1 MLGNFPLEVHRA
13 KQLQCHRN
21 LCSTWLIES
30 SVKQGRI
37 AKTDIFDKQIGV
49 NMNMYQTN
57 RAIKTLRSAAHSAP
71 LPMELHDQITASL
84 IDLLRH
90 RIALKEAKK
99 NLKAIG

>member
-1 MLGNFPLEVHRA
+1 MPSKLALNMKDYFFH
-13 KQLQCHRN
+13 Q
-21 LCSTWLIES
+21 
-30 SVKQGRI
+30 QGRI
-37 AKTDIFDKQIGV
+37 AKTDTFNNLTGV

-57 RAIKTLRSAAHSAP
+57 RAIKTLRLAAHSAP

-99 NLKAIG
+99 NLKSIG

>member
-1 MLGNFPLEVHRA
+1 MGV
-13 KQLQCHRN
+13 Q
-21 LCSTWLIES
+21 
-30 SVKQGRI
+30 I
-37 AKTDIFDKQIGV
+37 AKTDTFNNLTGV

-99 NLKAIG
+99 NLKSIA

>member
-1 MLGNFPLEVHRA
+1 VWATKNPHF
-13 KQLQCHRN
+13 N
-21 LCSTWLIES
+21 
-30 SVKQGRI
+30 
-37 AKTDIFDKQIGV
+37 KTIGV

-57 RAIKTLRSAAHSAP
+57 RAIKTLRLAAHSAP

-99 NLKAIG
+99 NLKSIG